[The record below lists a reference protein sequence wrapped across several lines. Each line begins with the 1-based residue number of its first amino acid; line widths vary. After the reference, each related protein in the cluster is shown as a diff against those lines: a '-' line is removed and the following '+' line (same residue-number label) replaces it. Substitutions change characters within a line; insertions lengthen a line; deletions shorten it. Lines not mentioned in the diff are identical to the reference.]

1 MHFIWV
7 GKVQS
12 CPRLHICITTNGHGN
27 SIPLLNK
34 DARYSL
40 DRGKDPEYV
49 CNTHQF
55 LVKKTEVGM
64 TNCTSTQAL
73 TWQGQ

>member
-55 LVKKTEVGM
+55 LVKNWSRNDQLYINPSSYM
-64 TNCTSTQAL
+64 
-73 TWQGQ
+73 